1 MQVNEPA
8 SDRSARETPRLY
20 VRQEDRYEDLSSS
33 ASAFLIVGIVMS
45 VLTLLSFGQQLHLP
59 FALPTT
65 ALMRFFLLIFA
76 LGAFGLYWKTR
87 REASRAY
94 SHIEEEQRITEELE
108 SWFLASYAPEQ
119 IDLEILGATRHPLRA
134 EALALKR
141 FDFIQD
147 CFLQRY
153 DGMDEGYIE
162 ALSEELYKK
171 LFESGHYGK
180 AVLKKTDAPVSAAP
194 QDMTQGDE
202 AAGYNTAPQD
212 SAQENAA
219 AAYNT
224 APQDI
229 ATGNEEM
236 QPVDAVQ
243 SAEIPE
249 TAAYSTEPQTMAPEN
264 EADAY
269 HAVPPDTAQENEAA
283 AYNAEPQDTAQENEA
298 VAYNAE
304 PQPMEQAEAVPSEH
318 EAETADSAETL
329 YAVVSATED
338 AAAASAETEAAARD
352 EAPVE

>member
-8 SDRSARETPRLY
+8 SDRTARETPRLY

-76 LGAFGLYWKTR
+76 IGAFGLYWKTR

-108 SWFLASYAPEQ
+108 SWFLANYAPEQ

-180 AVLKKTDAPVSAAP
+180 AVLKKAAVAVSEEQRSETAPHNAAP
-194 QDMTQGDE
+194 QDM
-202 AAGYNTAPQD
+202 
-212 SAQENAA
+212 AQAS
-219 AAYNT
+219 
-224 APQDI
+224 
-229 ATGNEEM
+229 EEM
-236 QPVDAVQ
+236 QPADAVQ

-249 TAAYSTEPQTMAPEN
+249 TVT
-264 EADAY
+264 
-269 HAVPPDTAQENEAA
+269 
-283 AYNAEPQDTAQENEA
+283 YNAEPQDMTQGADAPLPVKMTQTAELPET
-298 VAYNAE
+298 VAYNTE
-304 PQPMEQAEAVPSEH
+304 PQDMTQVNEVTQTAEAAQAEAVPSEH
-318 EAETADSAETL
+318 EADTAGSAETL
-329 YAVVSATED
+329 STVVSATED

-352 EAPVE
+352 ETPVE

>member
-8 SDRSARETPRLY
+8 SDRTARETPHLY

-65 ALMRFFLLIFA
+65 ALMRFFLLVFA
-76 LGAFGLYWKTR
+76 IGAFGLYWKTH

-180 AVLKKTDAPVSAAP
+180 AVLKKVDAAVSEEQRSETAPQNAKP
-194 QDMTQGDE
+194 QDM
-202 AAGYNTAPQD
+202 
-212 SAQENAA
+212 AQAS
-219 AAYNT
+219 
-224 APQDI
+224 
-229 ATGNEEM
+229 EEM

-249 TAAYSTEPQTMAPEN
+249 TAAYSTEPQTMTPEN
-264 EADAY
+264 KADAY
-269 HAVPPDTAQENEAA
+269 NAA
-283 AYNAEPQDTAQENEA
+283 LLDTAQENEA

-304 PQPMEQAEAVPSEH
+304 PQTMEQAEAVPSEH

-329 YAVVSATED
+329 SAVVSATED

-352 EAPVE
+352 EAPVEQS

>member
-8 SDRSARETPRLY
+8 SDRTARETPRLY

-65 ALMRFFLLIFA
+65 ALMRFFLLVFA
-76 LGAFGLYWKTR
+76 IGAFGLYWKTR

-119 IDLEILGATRHPLRA
+119 IDFEILGATRHPLRA

-180 AVLKKTDAPVSAAP
+180 AVLKKAAVAVSEEQRSETAPHNAAP
-194 QDMTQGDE
+194 QDM
-202 AAGYNTAPQD
+202 
-212 SAQENAA
+212 AQAS
-219 AAYNT
+219 
-224 APQDI
+224 
-229 ATGNEEM
+229 EEM
-236 QPVDAVQ
+236 QPADAVQ

-249 TAAYSTEPQTMAPEN
+249 TVT
-264 EADAY
+264 
-269 HAVPPDTAQENEAA
+269 
-283 AYNAEPQDTAQENEA
+283 YNAEPQDMTQGADAPLPVKMTQTAELPET
-298 VAYNAE
+298 VAYNTE
-304 PQPMEQAEAVPSEH
+304 PQDMTQVNEVTQTAEAAQAEAVPSEH

>member
-8 SDRSARETPRLY
+8 SDRTARETPRLY

-65 ALMRFFLLIFA
+65 ALMRFFLLVFA
-76 LGAFGLYWKTR
+76 IGAFGLYWKTR

-119 IDLEILGATRHPLRA
+119 IDFEILGATRHPLRA

-153 DGMDEGYIE
+153 AGMDEGYIE

-180 AVLKKTDAPVSAAP
+180 AVLKKADAAVSEEQRSETAPQNAAP
-194 QDMTQGDE
+194 QDMAQ
-202 AAGYNTAPQD
+202 AG
-212 SAQENAA
+212 
-219 AAYNT
+219 
-224 APQDI
+224 
-229 ATGNEEM
+229 EEM
-236 QPVDAVQ
+236 QPAEAAQ
-243 SAEIPE
+243 PAEIPE
-249 TAAYSTEPQTMAPEN
+249 TVAYNTEPQDMTQVN
-264 EADAY
+264 E
-269 HAVPPDTAQENEAA
+269 VTQTAEAA
-283 AYNAEPQDTAQENEA
+283 
-298 VAYNAE
+298 
-304 PQPMEQAEAVPSEH
+304 QAEAVPSEH
-318 EAETADSAETL
+318 KAETADSAETL
-329 YAVVSATED
+329 SAVVSATED

>member
-8 SDRSARETPRLY
+8 SDRTARETPRLY

-65 ALMRFFLLIFA
+65 ALMRFFLLVFA
-76 LGAFGLYWKTR
+76 IGAFGLYWKTR

-180 AVLKKTDAPVSAAP
+180 AVLKKADAAVSEE
-194 QDMTQGDE
+194 QRSE
-202 AAGYNTAPQD
+202 TAPQ
-212 SAQENAA
+212 NA
-219 AAYNT
+219 

-229 ATGNEEM
+229 ATAGEEM

-283 AYNAEPQDTAQENEA
+283 AYNAAPLDTAQENEA
-298 VAYNAE
+298 VAYNAA
-304 PQPMEQAEAVPSEH
+304 PQPMAQAEAVPSEH

-329 YAVVSATED
+329 SAVVSATED

-352 EAPVE
+352 EAPVEQF

>member
-8 SDRSARETPRLY
+8 SDRTARETPRLY

-76 LGAFGLYWKTR
+76 IGAFGLYWKTR

-180 AVLKKTDAPVSAAP
+180 AVLKKAAVAVSEE
-194 QDMTQGDE
+194 QRSE
-202 AAGYNTAPQD
+202 TAPQ
-212 SAQENAA
+212 NAA
-219 AAYNT
+219 L
-224 APQDI
+224 QDI
-229 ATGNEEM
+229 ATAGEEM
-236 QPVDAVQ
+236 QPADAVQ

-249 TAAYSTEPQTMAPEN
+249 AAT
-264 EADAY
+264 
-269 HAVPPDTAQENEAA
+269 
-283 AYNAEPQDTAQENEA
+283 YNAEPQDMTQMNEVTQTAEA
-298 VAYNAE
+298 A
-304 PQPMEQAEAVPSEH
+304 QAEAVPSEH

-329 YAVVSATED
+329 SAVVSATED

>member
-8 SDRSARETPRLY
+8 SDRTARETPRLY

-33 ASAFLIVGIVMS
+33 ASAFLIVGILMS

-65 ALMRFFLLIFA
+65 ALMRFFLLVFA
-76 LGAFGLYWKTR
+76 IGAFGLYWKTR

-119 IDLEILGATRHPLRA
+119 IDFEILGATRHPLRA

-180 AVLKKTDAPVSAAP
+180 AVLKKADAAVSEE
-194 QDMTQGDE
+194 QRSE
-202 AAGYNTAPQD
+202 TAPQ
-212 SAQENAA
+212 NAA
-219 AAYNT
+219 L
-224 APQDI
+224 QDI
-229 ATGNEEM
+229 ATAGEEM
-236 QPVDAVQ
+236 QPADAVQ

-249 TAAYSTEPQTMAPEN
+249 AAT
-264 EADAY
+264 
-269 HAVPPDTAQENEAA
+269 
-283 AYNAEPQDTAQENEA
+283 YNAEPQDMTQVNEVTQTAEA
-298 VAYNAE
+298 T
-304 PQPMEQAEAVPSEH
+304 QAEAVPTEH

-329 YAVVSATED
+329 SAVVSATED

-352 EAPVE
+352 ETPVE

>member
-8 SDRSARETPRLY
+8 SDRTARETPRLY

-65 ALMRFFLLIFA
+65 ALMRFFLLVFA
-76 LGAFGLYWKTR
+76 IGAFGLYWKTR

-119 IDLEILGATRHPLRA
+119 IDFEILGATRHPLRA

-180 AVLKKTDAPVSAAP
+180 AVLKKAAVAVSEEQRSETAPHNAAP
-194 QDMTQGDE
+194 QDM
-202 AAGYNTAPQD
+202 
-212 SAQENAA
+212 AQAS
-219 AAYNT
+219 
-224 APQDI
+224 
-229 ATGNEEM
+229 EEM
-236 QPVDAVQ
+236 QPADAVQ

-249 TAAYSTEPQTMAPEN
+249 TVT
-264 EADAY
+264 
-269 HAVPPDTAQENEAA
+269 
-283 AYNAEPQDTAQENEA
+283 YNAEPQDMTQVNEVTQTAEA
-298 VAYNAE
+298 T
-304 PQPMEQAEAVPSEH
+304 QAEAVPTEH

>member
-8 SDRSARETPRLY
+8 SDRTARETPRLY

-65 ALMRFFLLIFA
+65 ALMRFFLLVFA
-76 LGAFGLYWKTR
+76 IGAFGLYWKTR

-119 IDLEILGATRHPLRA
+119 IDFEILGATRHPLRA

-180 AVLKKTDAPVSAAP
+180 AVLKKAAVAVSEEQRSETAPHNAAP
-194 QDMTQGDE
+194 QDM
-202 AAGYNTAPQD
+202 
-212 SAQENAA
+212 AQAS
-219 AAYNT
+219 
-224 APQDI
+224 
-229 ATGNEEM
+229 EEM
-236 QPVDAVQ
+236 QPADAVQ

-249 TAAYSTEPQTMAPEN
+249 TVT
-264 EADAY
+264 
-269 HAVPPDTAQENEAA
+269 
-283 AYNAEPQDTAQENEA
+283 YNAEPQDMTQMNEVTQTAEA
-298 VAYNAE
+298 A
-304 PQPMEQAEAVPSEH
+304 QAEAVPSEH

-329 YAVVSATED
+329 SAVVSATED
-338 AAAASAETEAAARD
+338 AAAASAETEAAACD

>member
-8 SDRSARETPRLY
+8 SDRTARETPRLY

-76 LGAFGLYWKTR
+76 IGAFGLYWKTR

-180 AVLKKTDAPVSAAP
+180 AVLKKADAAVSEEQRSETAPQNAAP
-194 QDMTQGDE
+194 QDM
-202 AAGYNTAPQD
+202 
-212 SAQENAA
+212 AQAS
-219 AAYNT
+219 
-224 APQDI
+224 
-229 ATGNEEM
+229 EEM
-236 QPVDAVQ
+236 QPADAVQ

-249 TAAYSTEPQTMAPEN
+249 TVTYNAEPQDMTQVN
-264 EADAY
+264 EAGAY
-269 HAVPPDTAQENEAA
+269 HAAPPDTAQENEAA
-283 AYNAEPQDTAQENEA
+283 AYNAAPLDTAQENEA
-298 VAYNAE
+298 VAYNIA
-304 PQPMEQAEAVPSEH
+304 PQPMAQAEAVPSEH

-329 YAVVSATED
+329 STVVSATED

>member
-8 SDRSARETPRLY
+8 SDRTARETPRLY

-180 AVLKKTDAPVSAAP
+180 AVLKKAAVAVSEEQRSETAPQNAAP
-194 QDMTQGDE
+194 QDM
-202 AAGYNTAPQD
+202 
-212 SAQENAA
+212 AQAS
-219 AAYNT
+219 
-224 APQDI
+224 
-229 ATGNEEM
+229 EEM

-249 TAAYSTEPQTMAPEN
+249 TAAY
-264 EADAY
+264 
-269 HAVPPDTAQENEAA
+269 
-283 AYNAEPQDTAQENEA
+283 NAEPQDMTQGADAPLPAEMTQTAELPET
-298 VAYNAE
+298 VAYNTE
-304 PQPMEQAEAVPSEH
+304 PQDMTQVNEVTQTAEAAQAEAVPSEH
-318 EAETADSAETL
+318 EAETAGSAETL
-329 YAVVSATED
+329 STVVSATED

-352 EAPVE
+352 ETPVE

>member
-8 SDRSARETPRLY
+8 SDRTARETPRLY

-76 LGAFGLYWKTR
+76 IGAFGLYWKTR
-87 REASRAY
+87 REAS
-94 SHIEEEQRITEELE
+94 RITEELE

-180 AVLKKTDAPVSAAP
+180 AVLKKADAAVSEEQRSETAPHNAAP
-194 QDMTQGDE
+194 QDM
-202 AAGYNTAPQD
+202 
-212 SAQENAA
+212 AQAS
-219 AAYNT
+219 
-224 APQDI
+224 
-229 ATGNEEM
+229 EEM
-236 QPVDAVQ
+236 QPADAVQ

-249 TAAYSTEPQTMAPEN
+249 TVT
-264 EADAY
+264 
-269 HAVPPDTAQENEAA
+269 
-283 AYNAEPQDTAQENEA
+283 YNAEPQDMTQGADAPLPVKMTQTAELPET
-298 VAYNAE
+298 VAYNTE
-304 PQPMEQAEAVPSEH
+304 PQDMTQVNEVTQTAEAAQAEAVPSEH

-329 YAVVSATED
+329 SAVVSATED

>member
-8 SDRSARETPRLY
+8 SDRTARETPRLY

-65 ALMRFFLLIFA
+65 ALMRFFLLVFA
-76 LGAFGLYWKTR
+76 IGAFGLYWKTR

-119 IDLEILGATRHPLRA
+119 IDFEILGATRHPLRA

-180 AVLKKTDAPVSAAP
+180 AVLKKADAAVSEEQRSETAPHNAAP
-194 QDMTQGDE
+194 QDM
-202 AAGYNTAPQD
+202 
-212 SAQENAA
+212 AQAS
-219 AAYNT
+219 
-224 APQDI
+224 
-229 ATGNEEM
+229 EEM
-236 QPVDAVQ
+236 QPADAVQ

-249 TAAYSTEPQTMAPEN
+249 TVT
-264 EADAY
+264 
-269 HAVPPDTAQENEAA
+269 
-283 AYNAEPQDTAQENEA
+283 YNAEPQDMTQGADAPLPVKMTQTAELPET
-298 VAYNAE
+298 VAYNTE
-304 PQPMEQAEAVPSEH
+304 PQDMTQVNEVTQTAEAAQAEAVPTEH
-318 EAETADSAETL
+318 KAETADSAETL
-329 YAVVSATED
+329 SAVVSATED

-352 EAPVE
+352 EAPVEQF

>member
-8 SDRSARETPRLY
+8 SDRTARETPRLY

-65 ALMRFFLLIFA
+65 ALMRFFLLVFA
-76 LGAFGLYWKTR
+76 IGAFGLYWKTR

-180 AVLKKTDAPVSAAP
+180 AVLKKADAAVSEEQRSETAPQNAAP
-194 QDMTQGDE
+194 QDM
-202 AAGYNTAPQD
+202 
-212 SAQENAA
+212 AQAS
-219 AAYNT
+219 
-224 APQDI
+224 
-229 ATGNEEM
+229 EEM
-236 QPVDAVQ
+236 QPADAVQ

-249 TAAYSTEPQTMAPEN
+249 AATYNAEPQDMTSEN

-269 HAVPPDTAQENEAA
+269 HAAPPDTAQENEAA
-283 AYNAEPQDTAQENEA
+283 AYNVAPQTPA
-298 VAYNAE
+298 
-304 PQPMEQAEAVPSEH
+304 QAEAVPTEH
-318 EAETADSAETL
+318 EAETAGSAETL
-329 YAVVSATED
+329 STVVSATED

>member
-8 SDRSARETPRLY
+8 SDRTARETPRLY

-65 ALMRFFLLIFA
+65 ALMRFFLLVFA
-76 LGAFGLYWKTR
+76 IGAFGLYWKTR

-119 IDLEILGATRHPLRA
+119 IDFEILGATRHPLRA

-180 AVLKKTDAPVSAAP
+180 AVLKKADAAVSEE
-194 QDMTQGDE
+194 QRSE
-202 AAGYNTAPQD
+202 TAPQ
-212 SAQENAA
+212 NAA
-219 AAYNT
+219 L
-224 APQDI
+224 QDI
-229 ATGNEEM
+229 ATAGEEM
-236 QPVDAVQ
+236 QPADAVQ

-283 AYNAEPQDTAQENEA
+283 AYNAAPLDTAQENEA
-298 VAYNAE
+298 VAYNAA
-304 PQPMEQAEAVPSEH
+304 PQPVAQAEAVPSEH

-329 YAVVSATED
+329 SAVVSATED

-352 EAPVE
+352 EAPVEQF

>member
-8 SDRSARETPRLY
+8 SDRTARETPRLY

-65 ALMRFFLLIFA
+65 ALMRFFLLVFA
-76 LGAFGLYWKTR
+76 IGAFGLYWKTR

-119 IDLEILGATRHPLRA
+119 IDFEILGATRHPLRA

-180 AVLKKTDAPVSAAP
+180 AVLKKAAVAVSEE
-194 QDMTQGDE
+194 QRSE
-202 AAGYNTAPQD
+202 TAPQ
-212 SAQENAA
+212 NAA
-219 AAYNT
+219 L
-224 APQDI
+224 QDI
-229 ATGNEEM
+229 ATAGEEM
-236 QPVDAVQ
+236 QPADAVQ

-249 TAAYSTEPQTMAPEN
+249 AAT
-264 EADAY
+264 
-269 HAVPPDTAQENEAA
+269 
-283 AYNAEPQDTAQENEA
+283 YNAEPQDMTQMNEVTQTAEA
-298 VAYNAE
+298 A
-304 PQPMEQAEAVPSEH
+304 QAEAVPSEH

-329 YAVVSATED
+329 SAVVSATED

>member
-8 SDRSARETPRLY
+8 SDRTARETPRLY

-65 ALMRFFLLIFA
+65 ALMRFFLLVFA
-76 LGAFGLYWKTR
+76 IGAFGLYWKTR

-180 AVLKKTDAPVSAAP
+180 AVLKKADAAVSEEQRSETAPQNAAP
-194 QDMTQGDE
+194 Q
-202 AAGYNTAPQD
+202 NR
-212 SAQENAA
+212 AQAS
-219 AAYNT
+219 
-224 APQDI
+224 
-229 ATGNEEM
+229 EEM

-249 TAAYSTEPQTMAPEN
+249 TAAYSTEPQTKAPEN

-283 AYNAEPQDTAQENEA
+283 AYNAAPLDTAQENEA
-298 VAYNAE
+298 VAYNAA
-304 PQPMEQAEAVPSEH
+304 PQPVAQAEAVPSEH

-329 YAVVSATED
+329 SAVVSATED

-352 EAPVE
+352 EAPVEQF

>member
-8 SDRSARETPRLY
+8 SDRTARETPRLY

-65 ALMRFFLLIFA
+65 ALMRFFLLVFA
-76 LGAFGLYWKTR
+76 IGAFGLYWKTR

-180 AVLKKTDAPVSAAP
+180 AVLKKADAAASEE
-194 QDMTQGDE
+194 QRSE
-202 AAGYNTAPQD
+202 TAPQ
-212 SAQENAA
+212 NA
-219 AAYNT
+219 

-229 ATGNEEM
+229 ATAGEEM

-249 TAAYSTEPQTMAPEN
+249 AAT
-264 EADAY
+264 
-269 HAVPPDTAQENEAA
+269 
-283 AYNAEPQDTAQENEA
+283 YNAEPQDMTQVNEVTQTAEA
-298 VAYNAE
+298 A
-304 PQPMEQAEAVPSEH
+304 QAEAVPSEH
-318 EAETADSAETL
+318 EAETAGSAETL
-329 YAVVSATED
+329 STVVSATED

-352 EAPVE
+352 ETPVE

>member
-8 SDRSARETPRLY
+8 SDRTARETPRLY

-76 LGAFGLYWKTR
+76 IGAFGLYWKTR

-180 AVLKKTDAPVSAAP
+180 AVLKKADAAVSEEQRSETAPQNAAP
-194 QDMTQGDE
+194 QDM
-202 AAGYNTAPQD
+202 
-212 SAQENAA
+212 AQAS
-219 AAYNT
+219 
-224 APQDI
+224 
-229 ATGNEEM
+229 EEM
-236 QPVDAVQ
+236 QPADAVQ

-249 TAAYSTEPQTMAPEN
+249 AATYNAEPQDMTQVN
-264 EADAY
+264 EAGAY
-269 HAVPPDTAQENEAA
+269 HAAPPDTAQENEAA
-283 AYNAEPQDTAQENEA
+283 AYNAAPLDTAQENEA
-298 VAYNAE
+298 VAYNIA
-304 PQPMEQAEAVPSEH
+304 PQPMAQAEAVPSEH

-329 YAVVSATED
+329 STVVSATED

>member
-8 SDRSARETPRLY
+8 SDRTARETPRLY

-65 ALMRFFLLIFA
+65 ALMRFFLLVFA
-76 LGAFGLYWKTR
+76 IGAFGLYWKTR

-119 IDLEILGATRHPLRA
+119 IDFEILGATRHPLRA

-180 AVLKKTDAPVSAAP
+180 AVLKKADAAVSEE
-194 QDMTQGDE
+194 QRSE
-202 AAGYNTAPQD
+202 
-212 SAQENAA
+212 
-219 AAYNT
+219 T

-229 ATGNEEM
+229 ATAGEEM

-249 TAAYSTEPQTMAPEN
+249 AAT
-264 EADAY
+264 
-269 HAVPPDTAQENEAA
+269 
-283 AYNAEPQDTAQENEA
+283 YNAEPQDMTQGADAPLPVKMTQTAELPET
-298 VAYNAE
+298 VAYNTE
-304 PQPMEQAEAVPSEH
+304 PQDMTQVNEVTQTAEAAQAEAVPSEH

-329 YAVVSATED
+329 SAVVSATED

>member
-8 SDRSARETPRLY
+8 SDRTARETPRLY

-65 ALMRFFLLIFA
+65 ALMRFFLLVFA
-76 LGAFGLYWKTR
+76 IGAFGLYWKTR

-108 SWFLASYAPEQ
+108 SWFLANYAPEQ

-180 AVLKKTDAPVSAAP
+180 AVLKKADAAVSEE
-194 QDMTQGDE
+194 QRSE
-202 AAGYNTAPQD
+202 TAPQ
-212 SAQENAA
+212 NAA
-219 AAYNT
+219 L
-224 APQDI
+224 QDI
-229 ATGNEEM
+229 ATAGEEM
-236 QPVDAVQ
+236 QPADAVQ

-249 TAAYSTEPQTMAPEN
+249 AAT
-264 EADAY
+264 
-269 HAVPPDTAQENEAA
+269 
-283 AYNAEPQDTAQENEA
+283 YNAEPQDMTQVNEVTQTAEA
-298 VAYNAE
+298 T
-304 PQPMEQAEAVPSEH
+304 QAEAVPTEH

-329 YAVVSATED
+329 SAVVSATED

-352 EAPVE
+352 ETPVE

>member
-8 SDRSARETPRLY
+8 SDRTARETPRLY

-65 ALMRFFLLIFA
+65 ALMRFFLLVFA
-76 LGAFGLYWKTR
+76 IGAFGLYWKTR

-180 AVLKKTDAPVSAAP
+180 AVLKKADAAVSEEQRSETAPQNAAP
-194 QDMTQGDE
+194 QDIV
-202 AAGYNTAPQD
+202 TA
-212 SAQENAA
+212 S
-219 AAYNT
+219 
-224 APQDI
+224 
-229 ATGNEEM
+229 EEM

-264 EADAY
+264 E
-269 HAVPPDTAQENEAA
+269 VTQTAEAA
-283 AYNAEPQDTAQENEA
+283 
-298 VAYNAE
+298 
-304 PQPMEQAEAVPSEH
+304 QAEAVPTEH
-318 EAETADSAETL
+318 KAETADSAETL
-329 YAVVSATED
+329 SAVVSATED
-338 AAAASAETEAAARD
+338 AAASAETEAAARD

>member
-8 SDRSARETPRLY
+8 SDRTARETPRLY

-76 LGAFGLYWKTR
+76 IGAFGLYWKTR

-108 SWFLASYAPEQ
+108 SWFLANYAPEQ

-180 AVLKKTDAPVSAAP
+180 AVLKKADAAVSEE
-194 QDMTQGDE
+194 QRSE
-202 AAGYNTAPQD
+202 TAPQ
-212 SAQENAA
+212 NAA
-219 AAYNT
+219 L
-224 APQDI
+224 QDI
-229 ATGNEEM
+229 ATAGEEM
-236 QPVDAVQ
+236 QPADAVQ

-249 TAAYSTEPQTMAPEN
+249 AAT
-264 EADAY
+264 
-269 HAVPPDTAQENEAA
+269 
-283 AYNAEPQDTAQENEA
+283 YNAEPQDMTQMNEVTQTAEA
-298 VAYNAE
+298 A
-304 PQPMEQAEAVPSEH
+304 QAEAVPSEH

-329 YAVVSATED
+329 SAVVSATED
-338 AAAASAETEAAARD
+338 AAAASAETEAATRD
-352 EAPVE
+352 EATVEQS

>member
-8 SDRSARETPRLY
+8 SDRTARETPRLY

-65 ALMRFFLLIFA
+65 ALMRFFLLVFA
-76 LGAFGLYWKTR
+76 IGAFGLYWKTR

-108 SWFLASYAPEQ
+108 SWFLANYAPEQ

-180 AVLKKTDAPVSAAP
+180 AVLKKADAAVS
-194 QDMTQGDE
+194 
-202 AAGYNTAPQD
+202 
-212 SAQENAA
+212 

-249 TAAYSTEPQTMAPEN
+249 TATYSTEPQTMAPEN

-269 HAVPPDTAQENEAA
+269 H
-283 AYNAEPQDTAQENEA
+283 AEPQDTAQENEA

-304 PQPMEQAEAVPSEH
+304 PQPVEQAEAVPSEH

>member
-8 SDRSARETPRLY
+8 SDRTARETPRLY

-65 ALMRFFLLIFA
+65 ALMRFFLLVFA
-76 LGAFGLYWKTR
+76 IGAFGLYWKTR

-108 SWFLASYAPEQ
+108 SWFLANYAPEQ

-180 AVLKKTDAPVSAAP
+180 AVLKKADAAVSEE
-194 QDMTQGDE
+194 QRSE
-202 AAGYNTAPQD
+202 TAPQ
-212 SAQENAA
+212 NAA
-219 AAYNT
+219 L
-224 APQDI
+224 QDI
-229 ATGNEEM
+229 ATAGEEM
-236 QPVDAVQ
+236 QPADAVQ

-249 TAAYSTEPQTMAPEN
+249 AAT
-264 EADAY
+264 
-269 HAVPPDTAQENEAA
+269 
-283 AYNAEPQDTAQENEA
+283 YNAEPQDMTQMNEVTQTAEA
-298 VAYNAE
+298 T
-304 PQPMEQAEAVPSEH
+304 QAEAVPTEH

-329 YAVVSATED
+329 SAVVSATED

-352 EAPVE
+352 ETPVE

>member
-8 SDRSARETPRLY
+8 SDRTARETPHLY

-65 ALMRFFLLIFA
+65 ALMRFFLLVFA
-76 LGAFGLYWKTR
+76 IGAFGLYWKTH

-180 AVLKKTDAPVSAAP
+180 AVLKKADAAASEEQRSETAPQNAAP
-194 QDMTQGDE
+194 QDM
-202 AAGYNTAPQD
+202 
-212 SAQENAA
+212 AQAS
-219 AAYNT
+219 
-224 APQDI
+224 
-229 ATGNEEM
+229 EEM
-236 QPVDAVQ
+236 QPADAVQ

-249 TAAYSTEPQTMAPEN
+249 TVT
-264 EADAY
+264 
-269 HAVPPDTAQENEAA
+269 
-283 AYNAEPQDTAQENEA
+283 YNAEPQDMTQGADAPLPVKMTQTAELPET
-298 VAYNAE
+298 VAYNTE
-304 PQPMEQAEAVPSEH
+304 PQDMTQVNEVTQTAEAAQAEAVPSEH

-329 YAVVSATED
+329 SAVVSATED

>member
-8 SDRSARETPRLY
+8 SDRTARETPRLY

-65 ALMRFFLLIFA
+65 ALMRFFLLVFA
-76 LGAFGLYWKTR
+76 IGAFGLYWKTR

-180 AVLKKTDAPVSAAP
+180 AVLKKADAAASEE
-194 QDMTQGDE
+194 QRSE
-202 AAGYNTAPQD
+202 TAPQ
-212 SAQENAA
+212 NA
-219 AAYNT
+219 

-229 ATGNEEM
+229 ATAGEEM
-236 QPVDAVQ
+236 QPADAVQ

-249 TAAYSTEPQTMAPEN
+249 AAT
-264 EADAY
+264 
-269 HAVPPDTAQENEAA
+269 
-283 AYNAEPQDTAQENEA
+283 YNAEPQDMTQMNEVTQTAEA
-298 VAYNAE
+298 A
-304 PQPMEQAEAVPSEH
+304 QAEAVPSEH

-329 YAVVSATED
+329 SAVVSATED

>member
-8 SDRSARETPRLY
+8 SDRTARETPRLY

-65 ALMRFFLLIFA
+65 ALMRFFLLVFA
-76 LGAFGLYWKTR
+76 IGAFGLYWKTR

-119 IDLEILGATRHPLRA
+119 IDFEILGATRHPLRA

-180 AVLKKTDAPVSAAP
+180 AVLKKADAAVSEE
-194 QDMTQGDE
+194 QRSE
-202 AAGYNTAPQD
+202 TAPQ
-212 SAQENAA
+212 NAA
-219 AAYNT
+219 L
-224 APQDI
+224 QDI
-229 ATGNEEM
+229 ATAGEEM
-236 QPVDAVQ
+236 QPADAVQ

-249 TAAYSTEPQTMAPEN
+249 AAT
-264 EADAY
+264 
-269 HAVPPDTAQENEAA
+269 
-283 AYNAEPQDTAQENEA
+283 YNAEPQDMTQVNEVTQTAEA
-298 VAYNAE
+298 T
-304 PQPMEQAEAVPSEH
+304 QAEAVPTEH
-318 EAETADSAETL
+318 KAETADSAETL
-329 YAVVSATED
+329 SAVVSATED

-352 EAPVE
+352 ETPVE

>member
-8 SDRSARETPRLY
+8 SDRTARETPRLY

-180 AVLKKTDAPVSAAP
+180 AVLKKAAVAVSEEQRSETAPQNAAP
-194 QDMTQGDE
+194 QDM
-202 AAGYNTAPQD
+202 
-212 SAQENAA
+212 AQAS
-219 AAYNT
+219 
-224 APQDI
+224 
-229 ATGNEEM
+229 EEM

-249 TAAYSTEPQTMAPEN
+249 TAAY
-264 EADAY
+264 
-269 HAVPPDTAQENEAA
+269 
-283 AYNAEPQDTAQENEA
+283 NAEPQDMTQGADAPLPAEMTQTAELPET
-298 VAYNAE
+298 VAYNTE
-304 PQPMEQAEAVPSEH
+304 PQDMTQVNEVTQTAEAAQAEAVPSEH
-318 EAETADSAETL
+318 EAETAGSAETL
-329 YAVVSATED
+329 SAVVSATED

>member
-8 SDRSARETPRLY
+8 SDRTARETPRLY

-65 ALMRFFLLIFA
+65 ALMRFFLLVFA
-76 LGAFGLYWKTR
+76 IGAFGLYWKTR

-119 IDLEILGATRHPLRA
+119 IDFEILGATRHPLRA

-180 AVLKKTDAPVSAAP
+180 AVLKKAAVAVSEE
-194 QDMTQGDE
+194 QRSE
-202 AAGYNTAPQD
+202 TAPH
-212 SAQENAA
+212 NA
-219 AAYNT
+219 

-229 ATGNEEM
+229 ATAGEEM

-269 HAVPPDTAQENEAA
+269 HAVPPDTAQENEA
-283 AYNAEPQDTAQENEA
+283 
-298 VAYNAE
+298 VAYNAA
-304 PQPMEQAEAVPSEH
+304 PQPMAQAEAVPSEH

-329 YAVVSATED
+329 SAVVSATED

-352 EAPVE
+352 EAPVEQF

>member
-8 SDRSARETPRLY
+8 SDRTARETPRLY

-65 ALMRFFLLIFA
+65 ALMRFFLLVFA
-76 LGAFGLYWKTR
+76 IGAFGLYWKTR

-119 IDLEILGATRHPLRA
+119 IDFEILGATRHPLRA

-180 AVLKKTDAPVSAAP
+180 AVLKKAAVAVSEE
-194 QDMTQGDE
+194 QRSE
-202 AAGYNTAPQD
+202 TAPH
-212 SAQENAA
+212 NA
-219 AAYNT
+219 

-229 ATGNEEM
+229 ATAGEEM

-283 AYNAEPQDTAQENEA
+283 AYNAAPLDTAQENEA
-298 VAYNAE
+298 VAYNAA
-304 PQPMEQAEAVPSEH
+304 PQSMAQAEAVPSEH

-329 YAVVSATED
+329 SAVVSATED

>member
-8 SDRSARETPRLY
+8 SDRTARETPRLY

-76 LGAFGLYWKTR
+76 IGAFGLYWKTR

-119 IDLEILGATRHPLRA
+119 IDFEILGATRHPLRA

-180 AVLKKTDAPVSAAP
+180 AVLKKAAVAVSEEQRSETAPHNAAP
-194 QDMTQGDE
+194 QDM
-202 AAGYNTAPQD
+202 
-212 SAQENAA
+212 AQAS
-219 AAYNT
+219 
-224 APQDI
+224 
-229 ATGNEEM
+229 EEM
-236 QPVDAVQ
+236 QPADAVQ

-249 TAAYSTEPQTMAPEN
+249 AATYNAEPQDMTSEN

-269 HAVPPDTAQENEAA
+269 HAAPPDTAQENEAA
-283 AYNAEPQDTAQENEA
+283 AYNVAPQT
-298 VAYNAE
+298 
-304 PQPMEQAEAVPSEH
+304 PEQAEAVPSEH
-318 EAETADSAETL
+318 KAETADSAETL
-329 YAVVSATED
+329 SAVVSATED

>member
-8 SDRSARETPRLY
+8 SDRTARETPRLY

-65 ALMRFFLLIFA
+65 ALMRFFLLVFA
-76 LGAFGLYWKTR
+76 IGAFGLYWKTR

-119 IDLEILGATRHPLRA
+119 IDFEILGATRHPLRA

-180 AVLKKTDAPVSAAP
+180 AVLKKTDAPVSAA
-194 QDMTQGDE
+194 
-202 AAGYNTAPQD
+202 YNTA
-212 SAQENAA
+212 S
-219 AAYNT
+219 
-224 APQDI
+224 QDI

-249 TAAYSTEPQTMAPEN
+249 TATYSTEPQTM
-264 EADAY
+264 
-269 HAVPPDTAQENEAA
+269 VPENEAA
-283 AYNAEPQDTAQENEA
+283 AYNAAPQDTAQENEA

-304 PQPMEQAEAVPSEH
+304 PQPMEQAEAVPTEH
-318 EAETADSAETL
+318 EAETVDSAETL
-329 YAVVSATED
+329 SAVVSATED